1 MHIRYQTKLHARKA
15 LSKNGKILA
24 DSIMIGVLP
33 CIDKVKNKIL

>member
-24 DSIMIGVLP
+24 ETIMIGVLP
-33 CIDKVKNKIL
+33 CIDKVRIFI